1 MYDKYVEKGKATVV
15 SPPVQA
21 APHVYALV
29 ALLLSLV
36 PCALARGTESVEVR
50 VGYLGPRET
59 PAERGVQLGIEEA
72 NVQGRFTGRSFRLQ
86 LLSELGEVSPAFAAV
101 VAAVPAEVLVEAAG
115 RGVAVLN
122 IAAADDALRSA
133 CHPDLLHVLPSLR
146 MQSDARAQWRE
157 KRPTSA
163 ASAET
168 WHRDFVRFAAR
179 DLNKRYSRRF
189 DERMDGSAWAGW
201 AAVKAV
207 AETVT
212 RGGEGGAASV
222 ARYLRTQ
229 LEFDGQKGVALS
241 FRATGQLRQP
251 LLLVEGDQIVGQ
263 APVRGVSGAGDLD
276 SLGASTCPAAATSPA
291 DRKQETA
298 P

>member
-1 MYDKYVEKGKATVV
+1 MKT
-15 SPPVQA
+15 
-21 APHVYALV
+21 HALV
-29 ALLLSLV
+29 ALLLSLA

-50 VGYLGPRET
+50 VGYLGPRDT

-86 LLSELGEVSPAFAAV
+86 HLSELGEVSPAFAAV

-207 AETVT
+207 AEAVT

-241 FRATGQLRQP
+241 FRPTGQLRQP
-251 LLLVEGDQIVGQ
+251 LLLVEGGQIVGQ